1 MGIGGLIV
9 TSYHNT
15 TDSVQ
20 PDLGK
25 YEKKAKSQEDQIL
38 EWFKTDA
45 ALAGV
50 GKGFS
55 PSVIKAIL
63 FLNTAPLT
71 SIRRAMTNLTNRGEL
86 VKSDRQR
93 KGPFGR
99 PEYEWRLAEKYSQR
113 SLF

>member
-1 MGIGGLIV
+1 ME

-25 YEKKAKSQEDQIL
+25 YEKKARSQEDQIL
-38 EWFKTDA
+38 VWFKIDE
-45 ALAGV
+45 ALVGAGRGV
-50 GKGFS
+50 P

-63 FLNTAPLT
+63 FPDAPLT
-71 SIRRAMTNLTNRGEL
+71 SVRRAMTNLTNRGEL